1 MNVMLFVPELWVM
14 FGCLL
19 LFMGS
24 IFNGSGRQARLVS
37 GFLSVTTILLTACS
51 LYLHGSLF
59 FDVYRVDLFS
69 QLFKFM
75 VAVGLTVVILFDR
88 EVRTVAE
95 EVKVEYYLFLFLSSL
110 GLMMVVSCVELLS
123 LFIALEL
130 SSFALYL
137 LVPMRNEATGVRTQ
151 MEAAAK
157 YIIFGVM
164 ATGIMLFGM
173 SYLFGL
179 TGTTYLAELLP
190 RLHGV
195 GAQPAAVVGIIMVLA
210 GFFFKLGLFPF
221 HFWLPDVYQGSA
233 NETTAFIASVP
244 KLAAV
249 ALLIRVSA
257 LAMPESQAVSG
268 LLGTLAV
275 ISMFYGNLLALT
287 QKDIKRMLGFSGIAH
302 AGYVIL
308 GILVLGESG
317 YAASIFYIVGYLVMN
332 LAAFLVICNV
342 SVNGEN
348 LLVDDLSGLYKRAP
362 LLALILAVAMFGLAG
377 IPPFVG
383 FMGKFMLL
391 TGALQKDYLA
401 VVILAAINTAIA
413 IYYYLSVVRVVYCA
427 APEKEESLP
436 VSGLIQA
443 TGVFLVIVIVWLG
456 VAPNGLL
463 EMAGEAVKTIL

>member
-1 MNVMLFVPELWVM
+1 MKLILFVPELWVIL
-14 FGCLL
+14 GCLL
-19 LFMGS
+19 LFVTC
-24 IFNGSGRQARLVS
+24 ILNGSGRLARALAGALAV
-37 GFLSVTTILLTACS
+37 GGILLTAATF
-51 LYLHGSLF
+51 YLNGSLF
-59 FDVYRVDLFS
+59 FEAYRVDLFS
-69 QLFKFM
+69 QLFKFL
-75 VAVGLTVVILFDR
+75 VSVGLAVVILFDR
-88 EVRTVAE
+88 QVKTVAE
-95 EVKVEYYLFLFLSSL
+95 EVKVEYYLFLFLSAL

-123 LFIALEL
+123 LFVALEL

-190 RLHGV
+190 RLHGL
-195 GAQPAAVVGIIMVLA
+195 GAQPAAVVGIVMVLA

-221 HFWLPDVYQGSA
+221 HFWLPDVYQGAA

-257 LAMPESQAVSG
+257 LVMPESQAVSG
-268 LLGTLAV
+268 LLGALAV
-275 ISMFYGNLLALT
+275 VSMFYGNLLALV

-317 YAASIFYIVGYLVMN
+317 YAASIFYIIGYLVMN

-342 SVNGEN
+342 AVNGEN
-348 LLVDDLSGLYKRAP
+348 LLIEDLSGLYKRAP
-362 LLALILAVAMFGLAG
+362 LLALVLAVAMFGLAG

-391 TGALQKDYLA
+391 TGALQQGYLA
-401 VVILAAINTAIA
+401 VVVLAAINTAIA

-427 APEKEESLP
+427 APEKSDLQ
-436 VSGLIQA
+436 VGGLTQA
-443 TGVFLVIVIVWLG
+443 AGVFLVLVIVWLG
-456 VAPNGLL
+456 VVPAFVL
-463 EMAGEAVKTIL
+463 EMASEAVKKIL

>member
-1 MNVMLFVPELWVM
+1 MKLILFVPELWVI

-19 LFMGS
+19 LFMTC
-24 IFNGSGRQARLVS
+24 IFNGSGRLARALAGALAVGS
-37 GFLSVTTILLTACS
+37 ILLTAATFYQS
-51 LYLHGSLF
+51 GSLF
-59 FDVYRVDLFS
+59 FEVYRVDLFS
-69 QLFKFM
+69 QLFKFL
-75 VAVGLTVVILFDR
+75 VSVGLAVVILIDR
-88 EVRTVAE
+88 QVKTVAE
-95 EVKVEYYLFLFLSSL
+95 EVKVEYYLFLFLSAL

-123 LFIALEL
+123 LFVALEL

-164 ATGIMLFGM
+164 ATGVMLFGM

-190 RLHGV
+190 RLHGL
-195 GAQPAAVVGIIMVLA
+195 GAQPAAVVGIVMVLA

-221 HFWLPDVYQGSA
+221 HFWLPDVYQGAA

-249 ALLIRVSA
+249 ALLIRISA

-268 LLGTLAV
+268 LLGALAV
-275 ISMFYGNLLALT
+275 VSMFYGNLLALV

-317 YAASIFYIVGYLVMN
+317 YAASLFYIIGYLVMN

-342 SVNGEN
+342 AVNGEN
-348 LLVDDLSGLYKRAP
+348 LLVEDLSGLYKRAP
-362 LLALILAVAMFGLAG
+362 LLALVLAVAMFGLAG

-391 TGALQKDYLA
+391 TGALQKGYLV

-427 APEKEESLP
+427 APEKSDTLP
-436 VSGLIQA
+436 VGGLTQVAGI
-443 TGVFLVIVIVWLG
+443 FLVIVIVWLG
-456 VAPNGLL
+456 VVPAFVL
-463 EMAGEAVKTIL
+463 EMASEAVKNIL

>member
-1 MNVMLFVPELWVM
+1 MKLILFVPELWVLL
-14 FGCLL
+14 GCLL
-19 LFMGS
+19 LFMAC
-24 IFNGSGRQARLVS
+24 IFNGSGRLARTLAGALAVGS
-37 GFLSVTTILLTACS
+37 ILLTAS
-51 LYLHGSLF
+51 TFYLSGSLF
-59 FDVYRVDLFS
+59 FDAYRVDLFS
-69 QLFKFM
+69 QLFKFL
-75 VAVGLTVVILFDR
+75 VSVGLAVVILFDR
-88 EVRTVAE
+88 QVKTVSE
-95 EVKVEYYLFLFLSSL
+95 EVKVEYYLFLFLSAL

-123 LFIALEL
+123 LFVALEL

-190 RLHGV
+190 RLHGL

-221 HFWLPDVYQGSA
+221 HFWLPDVYQGAA

-268 LLGTLAV
+268 LLGALAV
-275 ISMFYGNLLALT
+275 VSMFYGNLLALV

-317 YAASIFYIVGYLVMN
+317 YAASIFYIIGYLVMN

-342 SVNGEN
+342 AANGEN
-348 LLVDDLSGLYKRAP
+348 LLVEDLSGLYRRAP
-362 LLALILAVAMFGLAG
+362 LLALVLAVAMFGLAG

-391 TGALQKDYLA
+391 TGALQKGYLA
-401 VVILAAINTAIA
+401 LVIMAAINTAIS

-427 APEKEESLP
+427 APEKSDILP
-436 VSGLIQA
+436 VGGLTQA
-443 TGVFLVIVIVWLG
+443 AGVFLVIVIVWLG
-456 VAPNGLL
+456 VVPAFVL
-463 EMAGEAVKTIL
+463 EMASEAVKNIL

>member
-1 MNVMLFVPELWVM
+1 MELMSFVPELWVM

-24 IFNGSGRQARLVS
+24 IFNGSGAVARVLS
-37 GFLSVTTILLTACS
+37 GLLAVGAVLLTAFS
-51 LYLHGSLF
+51 LSMQSTLF
-59 FDVYRVDLFS
+59 FGAYKVDLFS

-75 VAVGLTVVILFDR
+75 VAAGLAVVILFDR
-88 EVRTVAE
+88 EVKTVAE
-95 EVKVEYYLFLFLSSL
+95 EIKIEYYLFLFLSAL

-123 LFIALEL
+123 LFVALEL

-137 LVPMRNEATGVRTQ
+137 LVPMRNEATGVRSQ

-195 GAQPAAVVGIIMVLA
+195 GAQPAAVVGIVMVLA

-221 HFWLPDVYQGSA
+221 HFWLPDVYQGAA

-257 LAMPESQAVSG
+257 LVAPETTMVST
-268 LLGTLAV
+268 LLGALAV
-275 ISMFYGNLLALT
+275 ISMFYGNLLALV

-302 AGYVIL
+302 AGYVVL
-308 GILVLGESG
+308 GILVMGEAG
-317 YAASIFYIVGYLVMN
+317 YAASIFYIVGYLFMN
-332 LAAFLVICNV
+332 MAAFLVICNV
-342 SVNGEN
+342 AVKGEN
-348 LLVDDLSGLYKRAP
+348 LLVDDLSGLYQRSP
-362 LLALILAVAMFGLAG
+362 ILALVLAVAMFGLAG

-391 TGALQKDYLA
+391 TGALQKDHLL

-427 APEKEESLP
+427 APEKSETLP

-443 TGVFLVIVIVWLG
+443 TGVLLVVVIIWLG
-456 VAPNGLL
+456 VVPSTVLKLAS
-463 EMAGEAVKTIL
+463 EAVRSIL

>member
-1 MNVMLFVPELWVM
+1 MKLILFVPELWVI

-19 LFMGS
+19 LFMTC
-24 IFNGSGRQARLVS
+24 IFNGGGRLARALAGALAVGS
-37 GFLSVTTILLTACS
+37 IILTAATF
-51 LYLHGSLF
+51 YLNGSLF
-59 FDVYRVDLFS
+59 FEAYRVDLFS
-69 QLFKFM
+69 QLFKFL
-75 VAVGLTVVILFDR
+75 VSVGLAVVILFDR
-88 EVRTVAE
+88 QVKTVAE

-123 LFIALEL
+123 LFVALEL

-164 ATGIMLFGM
+164 ATGVMLFGM

-190 RLHGV
+190 RLHGL
-195 GAQPAAVVGIIMVLA
+195 GAQPAAVVGIVMVLA

-221 HFWLPDVYQGSA
+221 HFWLPDVYQGAA

-249 ALLIRVSA
+249 ALLIRISA

-268 LLGTLAV
+268 LLGALAV
-275 ISMFYGNLLALT
+275 VSMFYGNLLALV

-317 YAASIFYIVGYLVMN
+317 YAASIFYIIGYLVMN

-342 SVNGEN
+342 AVNGEN
-348 LLVDDLSGLYKRAP
+348 LLVEDLSGLYKRAP
-362 LLALILAVAMFGLAG
+362 LLALVLAVAMFGLAG

-391 TGALQKDYLA
+391 TGALHKGYLV

-427 APEKEESLP
+427 APQKSDLP
-436 VSGLIQA
+436 VGGLTQA
-443 TGVFLVIVIVWLG
+443 AGVFLVLVIVWLG
-456 VAPNGLL
+456 VVPAFVL
-463 EMAGEAVKTIL
+463 EMASEAVKKIL